1 MENKNIKLTQ
11 TVHDYFSRNQFD
23 KCVELAAETVQITAY
38 AFGMTF
44 NGRDEFRAFMQG
56 FKQAFPDM
64 VIEHNNILGDGSQ
77 VAVEFTAKG
86 THTGP
91 LQTPAGE
98 IPASG
103 KKVALN
109 VIEVY
114 EWDNDR
120 FTKMANY
127 QDSASLMRQIGAL

>member
-1 MENKNIKLTQ
+1 MENPNVALTKSI
-11 TVHDYFSRNQFD
+11 HHNFSMNQFE
-23 KCVELAAETVQITAY
+23 KCVELAAENVQIVAH
-38 AFGMTF
+38 AFGLTF
-44 NGRDEFRAFMQG
+44 NGHDEFRGFMQG

-64 VIEHNNILGDGSQ
+64 VITHNNILSDGNQ

-86 THTGP
+86 THAGP
-91 LQTPAGE
+91 LQTPNGA

-103 KKVALN
+103 NKVSLN

-114 EWDNDR
+114 EWQNGK

-127 QDSASLMRQIGAL
+127 QDSGSLMRQIGVM

>member
-1 MENKNIKLTQ
+1 MDNNKTLTKSI
-11 TVHDYFSRNQFD
+11 HDYFSKNQFD
-23 KCVELAAETVQITAY
+23 KCVELADEKVQIVAH
-38 AFGMTF
+38 AFGLTF
-44 NGRDEFRAFMQG
+44 NGRDEFRGFMQG

-64 VIEHNNILGDGSQ
+64 TISHDNILADGDK
-77 VAVEFTAKG
+77 VAVEFTARG

-103 KKVALN
+103 KKVSLN
-109 VIEVY
+109 VVEVY
-114 EWDNDR
+114 DWHNGR

-127 QDSASLMRQIGAL
+127 QDSASLMRQIGVM

>member
-11 TVHDYFSRNQFD
+11 AVHDYFSRNQFD

-44 NGRDEFRAFMQG
+44 NGREEFRGFMQG

-114 EWDNDR
+114 EWDNGR

>member
-1 MENKNIKLTQ
+1 MNQNKDLTKA
-11 TVHDYFSRNQFD
+11 VHTHFSKNQFD
-23 KCVELAAETVQITAY
+23 KCVDLAAENVQIVAY

-44 NGRDEFRAFMQG
+44 NGRNEFRGFMQG

-64 VIEHNNILGDGSQ
+64 TISHDNVLADGNK
-77 VAVEFTAKG
+77 VAVEFTAQG

-103 KKVALN
+103 NKVSLN

-114 EWDNDR
+114 EWENGR

-127 QDSASLMRQIGAL
+127 QDSASLMRQIGAM

>member
-1 MENKNIKLTQ
+1 MENKNINLTQ
-11 TVHDYFSRNQFD
+11 AVHDYFSRNQFD

-44 NGRDEFRAFMQG
+44 NGREEFRSFMQG

-64 VIEHNNILGDGSQ
+64 TITHDNILADGDK
-77 VAVEFTAKG
+77 VAVEFTARG

-91 LQTPAGE
+91 LQTPAGA

-103 KKVALN
+103 NKVSLN

-114 EWDNDR
+114 EWHNGR

-127 QDSASLMRQIGAL
+127 QDSGSLMRQIGAL